1 LTLPVGK
8 YLARHGLSGPWSIE
22 RANNRD
28 WRNAVVI
35 PALAERDSLF
45 LTLDSLATNPREL
58 LAQTL
63 ALVVVNQ
70 RVDATAADRQDN
82 LATLDS
88 LQCYAASTP
97 LQLGWVDAAT
107 PGKELPEDRGG
118 VGMARKIGFDLVLH
132 QVAAHPDGF
141 IASLDAD
148 TLVRPDYLPAL
159 EAHFSRTPAGAA
171 TIPYCHQA
179 AGDPAQQIAIDSYE
193 LFLRHYV
200 LGLMLAGSPYAY
212 HSIGSS
218 LAFSPQA
225 YLKAGG
231 MNLRQAGEDFYLLQ
245 QLQKTSGVRQLGGT
259 VVYPSARLSARTPFG
274 TGERVARQLQG
285 EGSAVEFYAAGC
297 FRILAAWLQLL
308 SNNLDAS
315 GEQLLQQFTTSSPEA
330 CRFLQNN
337 NFLAA
342 WQRLQQNH
350 PQPQQRLGAFHG
362 WFDALRTLRLI
373 HHLSA
378 TSAPRCAA
386 EPALT
391 PLLHWA
397 GWPTVDKP
405 AAQLVL
411 LRSKQT
417 GEDAPEAHCP
427 LPSQPRL

>member
-1 LTLPVGK
+1 MTLPVGE
-8 YLARHGLSGPWSIE
+8 YLARHGLAGSWSIE
-22 RANNRD
+22 GANDRP

-45 LTLDSLATNPREL
+45 LTLDTLAANPRDR
-58 LAQTL
+58 LARTL
-63 ALVVVNQ
+63 VLVVVNQ
-70 RVDATAADRQDN
+70 RVDATVAVRLDN

-88 LQCYAASTP
+88 LERYATTSP
-97 LQLGWVDAAT
+97 LLLGWVDAAS

-118 VGMARKIGFDLVLH
+118 VGMARKIGFDLAL
-132 QVAAHPDGF
+132 QRMAAHSAGF

-159 EAHFSRTPAGAA
+159 EAHFIRTPAGAA

-179 AGDPAQQIAIDSYE
+179 AVDPAHQCAIDSYE

-200 LGLMLAGSPYAY
+200 LGLALAKSPYAY

-245 QLQKTSGVRQLGGT
+245 QLQKTSGVRQVSGT
-259 VVYPSARLSARTPFG
+259 VVYPSARVSTRTPFG
-274 TGERVARQLQG
+274 TGERVARQLQR
-285 EGSAVEFYAAGC
+285 EGSAAEFYAAEC
-297 FRILAAWLQLL
+297 FHILAAWLQLV
-308 SNNLDAS
+308 SNNLNAS
-315 GEQLLQQFTTSSPEA
+315 GKQLLQQLATSSPEA

-337 NFLAA
+337 NFLAT

-350 PQPQQRLGAFHG
+350 PQPQQRLNAFHG

-378 TSAPRCAA
+378 TSFPRCVA
-386 EPALT
+386 EPAMT
-391 PLLHWA
+391 PLLHWV

-405 AAQLVL
+405 AALLVL
-411 LRSKQT
+411 LRSGQT
-417 GEDAPEAHCP
+417 GEDAPESRCP
-427 LPSQPRL
+427 IPSHPQP